1 MNKTETRVSE
11 GLIRPQQMLIF
22 RFHLISVLLTLVG
35 VILLLFPAKTTAS
48 SFQNDILTLS
58 SFEDRSPGTPGCTA
72 AAEYIRKQL
81 VTIGYSDIGVHRFPL
96 PVMQHSE
103 STLQIPV
110 SGLTAPIHP
119 LNGNAIS
126 PQSIGSNNLSAP
138 LIYVGRGSLA
148 ELNGKTIEGAIL
160 LMEMDSGKHWI
171 QAANLGAKAVIYVG
185 RKNHGSTHF
194 ENKYELSPIYFP
206 RFWISLL
213 EARSIFGEFETQPD
227 GLISSHIQINSS
239 IQWKSVNS
247 ENIYC
252 LIPGTH
258 EKLKEELILV
268 ESFYD
273 STAWVYGLSPGAD
286 EACGIATLL
295 QTARF
300 FKENP
305 PQRSILL
312 VATSGHSQSLAGMRE
327 AIWSIRSS
335 PKDMRKMEKTLRE
348 SIRDT
353 KKTIAML
360 EEISLDSSAKVME
373 PEDQQAGVLI
383 KSAVLEE
390 IKTQVDSISRKL
402 MQLRMEQT
410 GDVLDD
416 QIQKLAADRL
426 NLRQLGWKTDLKSL
440 SDAEVILYKKLIPHA
455 IQHQQ
460 SILNDSTRRQELL
473 NNSQDFRSF
482 VKSRELVAAV
492 SLHLSS
498 HGSGFGAFNQGWLY
512 PLKTSINRT
521 TPYTLIEQVL
531 KNGADTDNLTLFRDT
546 LRPNRLL
553 PWQSYLVDQPAMGGE
568 VSALAGYLGLTIAT
582 VYDARYRWGTPDD
595 KSNFIDWNYAE
606 LQADQICK
614 AIQHITEAPALQT
627 DVLPRNGF
635 SVVSGRAKFIRHGEL
650 FADQPAPGTVIL
662 SYQGLSRFYSIV
674 DSTGEFHVRGV
685 ADKRHVLD
693 KVILEGY
700 KFNPDTAAV
709 EWAVDK
715 EQTGKNAYRI
725 KMERNQMETNLVM
738 FGCKS
743 TTLFNLL
750 EPRNFRY
757 MTKIQLIDGRREAE
771 PMKYWFSRIDTRSS
785 VLTTVFL
792 EPGTRIKLTLSDSV
806 LRKKLILT
814 NADTD
819 RSDGTGYRV
828 DDWPII
834 YHTEYRI
841 AKDMWSLL
849 DPRIA
854 AQEEHGI
861 INDQIRKL
869 RQEGRDALA
878 LAYASLQNKEY
889 DRFIPASAT
898 SWALASRVYDDVEK
912 TQKDV
917 LFGVLFYI
925 ALFVPFAFCA
935 ERLLFS
941 YSNIYKRIIAFLV
954 ILMLVIALIYSVHPA
969 FKLAYS
975 PVVVIL
981 AFFIIGLSF
990 MVTLIIFFR
999 FEEEIR
1005 QFQNRAIQ
1013 SVSGDLSR
1021 WKAFSAAFLL
1031 GVSNLRRRRIRTA
1044 LTCITLII
1052 LTFTIMSFTAAKS
1065 VRMHSRIQYSQ
1076 TSPYAGFL
1084 LKNANWMDIPE
1095 ESLPVLPASFD
1106 PGCTIT
1112 PRIWLEHQDRTRAI
1126 RIPVIHQART
1136 FEAQGMIGL
1145 SSEEFHEEDL
1155 NKLLV
1160 GGRWLNATDRLTVLL
1175 PERMAIELGINPK
1188 EPQGTSV
1195 VLWGIVFEVI
1205 GIFSEKTLQDMTD
1218 LDGETLTPVIFS
1230 RETPLEMTEIEMD
1243 AMESGDDVRTFQS
1256 RYQHIS
1262 TDLTLIVPWQTLLSS
1277 GGKVKSLSVKHL
1289 PGTPTVSMAESLV
1302 DRFGLTLFSGESD
1315 GTWLYHASD
1324 TLNYAGVPNILIP
1337 IIISISIVLNT
1348 MISSVYERKREIAVY
1363 TSVGLAPSHVSFL
1376 FIAEALAFAVLS
1388 VVMGYLLA
1396 QTSAYIFSK
1405 TTLWTGITVNY
1416 SSLSGVGAMILVI
1429 AVVLISAIYPSRV
1442 AAEIAIPDVN
1452 RSWTMP
1458 LAKGNLLEIVLPFL
1472 MKYTETQ
1479 SIVGF
1484 IYEYFKNHQDVSHGL
1499 FSIGEISFSEICP
1512 TPNGMTLISSQC
1524 QGAQCC
1530 KTPCINM
1537 HAHVWLAP
1545 FDFGIMQEVEISFC
1559 HSPEEA
1565 GFLEIKLVLIRKS
1578 GESNTW
1584 RRINKS
1590 FLHEIR
1596 KQLLIWRSLD
1606 RFSHQQYENLLND
1619 VLETV
1624 RQGEMA

>member
-1 MNKTETRVSE
+1 MNQSQIPISDGR
-11 GLIRPQQMLIF
+11 IRKPVFVLLIF
-22 RFHLISVLLTLVG
+22 CLATLLV
-35 VILLLFPAKTTAS
+35 FPAGSAAT
-48 SFQNDILTLS
+48 SFQDDILALS
-58 SFEDRSPGTPGCTA
+58 AVGDRSAGTPGCA
-72 AAEYIRKQL
+72 LSAEYIRNQFEAAGHSE
-81 VTIGYSDIGVHRFPL
+81 IDVHRFPL
-96 PVMQHSE
+96 PVLQHDD
-103 STLQIPV
+103 STIYIPE
-110 SGLTAPIHP
+110 SGLTAQIHP

-126 PQSIGSNNLSAP
+126 PQGIDSNGLSAP
-138 LIYVGRGSLA
+138 LIYVGQGSLP

-160 LMEMDSGKHWI
+160 LMEMDSGKNWI

-185 RKNHGSTHF
+185 RNNDGRIHF
-194 ENKYELSPIYFP
+194 ENKYELTPIHFP
-206 RFWISLL
+206 RFWVSLS
-213 EARSIFGEFETQPD
+213 EAQAIFGNFESRSNDP
-227 GLISSHIQINSS
+227 ISSRIQIRSS
-239 IQWKSVNS
+239 IHWKSINS

-258 EKLKEELILV
+258 ERLKEELILV
-268 ESFYD
+268 EAFYD

-286 EACGIATLL
+286 EATGIATLL
-295 QTARF
+295 QAARF
-300 FKENP
+300 FRENP

-312 VATSGHSQSLAGMRE
+312 IATSGHAQSLAGMRE

-335 PKDMRKMEKTLRE
+335 PKDIRKMEKALRE

-353 KKTIAML
+353 QKTIEAL
-360 EEISLDSSAKVME
+360 EKMADGQFDQRVE
-373 PEDQQAGVLI
+373 PDDQPAIELI
-383 KSAVLEE
+383 KAAVLEE
-390 IKTQVDSISRKL
+390 IKTRVDSISREL
-402 MQLRMEQT
+402 IQLRMDQPGT
-410 GDVLDD
+410 SVDD
-416 QIQKLAADRL
+416 QIRKLADERL
-426 NLRQLGWKTDLKSL
+426 TLRQLGWKTDMETL
-440 SDAEVILYKKLIPHA
+440 SDSEHALYRQLIPHA
-455 IQHQQ
+455 IRHQE
-460 SILNDSTRRQELL
+460 SILNDANRRRKLL
-473 NNSQDFRSF
+473 KNSQNFRSF

-512 PLKTSINRT
+512 PLKPSINRSA
-521 TPYTLIEQVL
+521 PYTQIEQIL
-531 KNGADTDNLTLFRDT
+531 KNGAETDNLTLFQDT
-546 LRPNRLL
+546 LRPNRLI

-568 VSALAGYLGLTIAT
+568 VSALAGYLGLTFAT
-582 VYDARYRWGTPDD
+582 VYDARYRWGCPDD
-595 KSNFIDWNYAE
+595 KPNFMDLDFAK
-606 LQADQICK
+606 LQADQVCT
-614 AIQHITEAPALQT
+614 AIRHIADAPDIQL
-627 DVLPRNGF
+627 DILPRNGF

-650 FADQPAPGTVIL
+650 FADQPAPGTVVM
-662 SYQGLSRFYSIV
+662 SYQGLSRFYSMV

-693 KVILEGY
+693 KVIVEGY
-700 KFNPDTAAV
+700 RFNPDTAAV

-738 FGCKS
+738 FACKS

-757 MTKIQLIDGRREAE
+757 MTKIQLIDGRREAS

-785 VLTTVFL
+785 ILTTVFL

-806 LRKKLILT
+806 IRKKLILT
-814 NADTD
+814 HADTD
-819 RSDGTGYRV
+819 RSEGTGYRI
-828 DDWPII
+828 DDWPNIH
-834 YHTEYRI
+834 HTAYRI

-849 DPRIA
+849 GPRIA
-854 AQEEHGI
+854 TQEEHGI
-861 INDQIRKL
+861 INEQIRKL
-869 RQEGRDALA
+869 QQEGRAALA
-878 LAYASLQNKEY
+878 TAEAALQNKEY
-889 DRFIPASAT
+889 DRFIPAAAA

-954 ILMLVIALIYSVHPA
+954 ILMLVIGLIYSVHPA

-975 PVVVIL
+975 PIVVIL

-999 FEEEIR
+999 FEEEIS
-1005 QFQNRAIQ
+1005 QFQNRAIA

-1052 LTFTIMSFTAAKS
+1052 LTFTIMSFTTAKS
-1065 VRMHSRIQYSQ
+1065 TRMHARIQYSQ
-1076 TSPYAGFL
+1076 TTPYAGFL
-1084 LKNANWMDIPE
+1084 LKNPNWTDIPQ
-1095 ESLPVLPASFD
+1095 ESLPVLLASFD
-1106 PGCTIT
+1106 PGCTIL
-1112 PRIWLEHQDRTRAI
+1112 PRIWLEKEDRTRAI
-1126 RIPVIHQART
+1126 RLPVTHQGRT

-1145 SSEEFHEEDL
+1145 SNEEFHENDL
-1155 NKLLV
+1155 KNILV

-1188 EPQGTSV
+1188 SPQGSSV
-1195 VLWGIVFEVI
+1195 VLWGIVFEVA
-1205 GIFSEKTLQDMTD
+1205 GVFSPKILQDMTD
-1218 LDGETLTPVIFS
+1218 LDGETLTPVIFP
-1230 RETPLEMTEIEMD
+1230 RETTLEMTEIEMD
-1243 AMESGDDVRTFQS
+1243 AMESGDDVRSFQS
-1256 RYQHIS
+1256 RYQHIP
-1262 TDLTLIVPWQTLLSS
+1262 TDLTLITPWQTLLSS
-1277 GGKVKSLSVKHL
+1277 GGKLKSLSVRHL
-1289 PGTPTVSMAESLV
+1289 PDAPTLSMAQDLV
-1302 DRFGLTLFSGESD
+1302 DRFGLTLFSGEPE
-1315 GTWLYHASD
+1315 GTFLYHASD
-1324 TLNYAGVPNILIP
+1324 TLNYAGVPNIMIP
-1337 IIISISIVLNT
+1337 LIISICIVLNT

-1405 TTLWTGITVNY
+1405 TSLWSGITVNY

-1458 LAKGNLLEIVLPFL
+1458 LAKGNTLEIVLPFL
-1472 MKYTETQ
+1472 MKYPETH

-1499 FSIGEISFSEICP
+1499 FSIGDISFSEVCP
-1512 TPNGMTLISSQC
+1512 TPNGLTLITSQC
-1524 QGAQCC
+1524 QGAGCC
-1530 KTPCINM
+1530 KNPCIVL

-1545 FDFGIMQEVEISFC
+1545 FDFGIMQEAQIRFC

-1565 GFLEIKLVLIRKS
+1565 GFLEIQLLLKRKS

-1590 FLHEIR
+1590 FLHDIR

-1606 RFSHQQYENLLND
+1606 RFSQKQFENLLNEA
-1619 VLETV
+1619 LEMNRVTV
-1624 RQGEMA
+1624 G